1 MNNGSLKTRL
11 RRKQVALLLA
21 QARTEEEIAE
31 KLEVD
36 QSTISRDI
44 KHLKVQAQE
53 FVYDLAK
60 TDLCFYYK
68 KSIDGIEEVN
78 RKAWEIY
85 RDNIN
90 MQTKLLA
97 LKLAKECNE
106 TIFSLF
112 SHGPSIMNIKALEER
127 VNKIESVRSKFEA
140 MESDFEK
147 RSGQAGGRFK

>member
-1 MNNGSLKTRL
+1 MSNSSLKTRQ
-11 RRKQVALLLA
+11 RRKQIASLLA

-60 TDLCFYYK
+60 NDLCFYYK

-90 MQTKLLA
+90 MQTKLSA

-106 TIFSLF
+106 STFTLF
-112 SHGPSIMNIKALEER
+112 SQGPSIMNIKALEER
-127 VNKIESVRSKFEA
+127 LNRIETAKGQGQGQTSK
-140 MESDFEK
+140 
-147 RSGQAGGRFK
+147 

>member
-1 MNNGSLKTRL
+1 MNNYVSLKTRL
-11 RRKQVALLLA
+11 RRKQVASLLA

-44 KHLKVQAQE
+44 KYLKVQAQE

-60 TDLCFYYK
+60 TDLCYYYK
-68 KSIDGIEEVN
+68 KSIDGLEEVN

-90 MQTKLLA
+90 MQTKLSA
-97 LKLAKECNE
+97 LKLVGETSE
-106 TIFSLF
+106 TIFNLF
-112 SHGPSIMNIKALEER
+112 SQGPSIMNIKALEER
-127 VNKIESVRSKFEA
+127 VNKIESFSTK
-140 MESDFEK
+140 
-147 RSGQAGGRFK
+147 GQINRQAI

>member
-1 MNNGSLKTRL
+1 MDIEL
-11 RRKQVALLLA
+11 RRRKVLELLA
-21 QARTEEEIAE
+21 QATTEEIAHI
-31 KLEVD
+31 LNVD

-44 KHLKVQAQE
+44 KYLKIQAQK
-53 FVYDLAK
+53 FVHDLAK

-68 KSIDGIEEVN
+68 KSIDGIEEIN

-106 TIFSLF
+106 AAFSLF
-112 SHGPSIMNIKALEER
+112 QNGPQIMNIRSLEER
-127 VNKIESVRSKFEA
+127 VNKIESSRNRQVTE
-140 MESDFEK
+140 
-147 RSGQAGGRFK
+147 

>member
-11 RRKQVALLLA
+11 RRKQVASLLA

-36 QSTISRDI
+36 QPTISRDI
-44 KHLKVQAQE
+44 KYLKVQAQE

-60 TDLCFYYK
+60 TDLCYYYK
-68 KSIDGIEEVN
+68 KSIDGLEEVN

-90 MQTKLLA
+90 MQMKLSA
-97 LKLAKECNE
+97 LKLVKECNE
-106 TIFSLF
+106 AVFSLF
-112 SHGPSIMNIKALEER
+112 SQGPSTMNILSLEAR
-127 VNKIESVRSKFEA
+127 VNKIESAK
-140 MESDFEK
+140 
-147 RSGQAGGRFK
+147 GQGQINRQAI